1 MTIKKNN
8 TNIIVKNVFL
18 SVFVQLISLCVSFLI
33 NLIVPR
39 FISEYQYAYWQ
50 TYILYVNYVGILH
63 FGLLDGIVLRY
74 SQYDYED
81 LDKNVIRSQFK
92 VLLGITTSISI
103 ASMLVCGFLLS
114 DIYRDVFWFVS
125 IGMVTKNIVTY
136 TSYSFQI
143 TNRINRYAIVTIAQR
158 VFFGLAVSALL
169 LFNVTDF
176 YWFCIADLCG
186 DLVAIILGAAFNK
199 GLYFGKS
206 LSVKETI
213 QETKTNVFSGFLLL
227 IANWSSILL
236 IGSAKMIVQWRWD
249 ELVFGKVSFSFS
261 VSNLF
266 LTFVTAISVVLFPTL
281 KRMEQDKLP
290 SLYRSIRNAISP
302 VLFYAMLFY
311 FPGCWILEK
320 WLPAYQPSLVYLG
333 ILLPIIIYTSKV
345 SLLTNNYLKAY
356 RKEKAMLVVNVVSVV
371 IAFLLF
377 AVSAYVFNNV
387 TLLLICI
394 VLVIMGRS
402 IASEVVVMKYIKIKF
417 VSDFLIEAIMTI
429 LFIVCAKAFSLVLG
443 CFIYL
448 ICLAFYSVYYRKTLY
463 TMLSQFFSKLK
474 HKIS

>member
-1 MTIKKNN
+1 MITKKNN
-8 TNIIVKNVFL
+8 TNTIVKNVFL
-18 SVFVQLISLCVSFLI
+18 SVFVQLISLFVSFLI

-81 LDKNVIRSQFK
+81 LDKTVIRSQFK

-114 DIYRDVFWFVS
+114 DIYRNVFWLVS
-125 IGMVTKNIVTY
+125 IGMVTKNLVTY
-136 TSYSFQI
+136 TSYTFQI
-143 TNRINRYAIVTIAQR
+143 TNRINRYATVTIAQR
-158 VFFGLAVSALL
+158 VFFGIAVSALL
-169 LFNVTDF
+169 LFKVTDF

-186 DLVAIILGAAFNK
+186 DIVAIFLGALFNK

-206 LSVKETI
+206 ISIKETI
-213 QETKTNVFSGFLLL
+213 KETKTNISSGFLLL

-290 SLYRSIRNAISP
+290 SLYRSIRNTISP
-302 VLFYAMLFY
+302 VLFYAMLCY

-356 RKEKAMLVVNVVSVV
+356 RKEKAMLIINVVSVLV
-371 IAFLLF
+371 AFVLF
-377 AVSAYVFNNV
+377 ALSAYVFNDL
-387 TLLLICI
+387 TMLLVCI

-402 IASEVVVMKYIKIKF
+402 IVSEIVVMKMINIKF
-417 VSDFLIEAIMTI
+417 VSDFVIEAIMTV
-429 LFIVCAKAFSLVLG
+429 LFILCAKAFSLWVGFL
-443 CFIYL
+443 IYFVC
-448 ICLAFYSVYYRKTLY
+448 IVFYSIYYRNNLKA
-463 TMLSQFFSKLK
+463 MLRQVFGKLK
-474 HKIS
+474 RAKA